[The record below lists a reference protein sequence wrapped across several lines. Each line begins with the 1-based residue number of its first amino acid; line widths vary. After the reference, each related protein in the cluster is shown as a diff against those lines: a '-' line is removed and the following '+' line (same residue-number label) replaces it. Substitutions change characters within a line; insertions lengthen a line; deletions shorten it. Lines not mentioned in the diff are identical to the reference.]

1 MNNVAIREYEG
12 DFAQNS
18 VVSSPSTGAATMTGY
33 ERKTIQVRAWTDK
46 AMPEFPGDRLIVLR
60 WKGKSD
66 GSRTAHA
73 ARYVSVPVWR
83 PELTGKDEAFLP
95 MLQEAFDVAQKEM
108 IHFAVSERLNRGEE
122 VTALSA
128 AEFTPDMILA
138 DWETKDNGSGES
150 RVKLSKDAINAWY
163 DATLNDTLIVTL
175 ADRQGITDLDDEG
188 LAKLQRSSDNYKKV
202 LGLLAS
208 PKPVVTV
215 DQSKLLM
222 KALDLLP
229 TELRTKDAVL
239 ARMVKKLEGIMSR
252 EAEEELLAG
261 L

>member
-1 MNNVAIREYEG
+1 MSSGINEYEG
-12 DFAQNS
+12 SFAQNS
-18 VVSSPSTGAATMTGY
+18 VVSSPSTGSASMTGY
-33 ERKTIQVRAWTDK
+33 KRETIQVRLWTDK
-46 AMPEFPGDRLIVLR
+46 AMPEFPGDRLVVLR
-60 WKGKSD
+60 WKGKAD
-66 GSRTAHA
+66 GSRVAHT
-73 ARYVSVPVWR
+73 ARYVSVPAWSAKLEGADR
-83 PELTGKDEAFLP
+83 QFLP
-95 MLQEAFDVAQKEM
+95 MLQEAFETAQKEM
-108 IHFAVSERLNRGEE
+108 IHFAVTERLNRGEE

-128 AEFTPDMILA
+128 SEFTPEMILA
-138 DWETKDNGSGES
+138 DWESKDNGSGES

-163 DATLNDTLIVTL
+163 DATLNDVLIVTL
-175 ADRQGITDLDDEG
+175 ADKQGIVDLDESS

-229 TELRTKDAVL
+229 GELRNKDAVL
-239 ARMVKKLEGIMSR
+239 NRMVRKLEGIMSR
-252 EAEEELLAG
+252 EGDEELLAG